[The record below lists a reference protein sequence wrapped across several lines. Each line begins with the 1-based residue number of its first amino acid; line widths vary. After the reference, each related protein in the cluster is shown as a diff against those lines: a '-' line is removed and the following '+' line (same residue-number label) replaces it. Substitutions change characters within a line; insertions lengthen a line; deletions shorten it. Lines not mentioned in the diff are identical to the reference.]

1 MQKPLIS
8 SILIALFS
16 LSPLSHAHDNSRD
29 HSTSSAA
36 STEHNDQLE
45 QRMKQ
50 MKRAYRTALRSDSIE
65 EMKPAVAQLIALS
78 KQATAMRYG
87 DNPTARAD
95 YKDGMHELQADL
107 DELESAVQANDL
119 PLARKILTEQIK
131 ATRNQSH
138 EKLGV
143 DED

>member
-1 MQKPLIS
+1 MQKTLIS
-8 SILIALFS
+8 AILIALFS
-16 LSPLSHAHDNSRD
+16 LSLPSHAHDKRHEGD
-29 HSTSSAA
+29 TSGTA
-36 STEHNDQLE
+36 EHNEQVE
-45 QRMKQ
+45 QRMKKMQ
-50 MKRAYRTALRSDSIE
+50 HAYKKAVRSQTIAQ
-65 EMKPAVAQLIALS
+65 MKPAVAQLIALS

-87 DNPTARAD
+87 NNPIERAD

-107 DELESAVQANDL
+107 DELENAVQANNL